1 MTPGF
6 RVPSS
11 PALPVS
17 SSSSASPLSR
27 LVPTVTRLGVTVRG
41 VEPLATSAEPA
52 VSRLGAAAR
61 PLGALVS
68 GPVPAVSPVG
78 GTVSRLVPTVSAF
91 VPAARCLVPAVSR
104 RQKAA
109 NRLKINVLRCQ
120 PILRRHSAF
129 NSSSPSLGSS
139 LNLTVTRRGRLEI
152 LKKLFT

>member
-109 NRLKINVLRCQ
+109 NRLKINDLRSA
-120 PILRRHSAF
+120 PGRAGLRSGDILSPSVSAPTPRHSTSPTLL
-129 NSSSPSLGSS
+129 SSFHCFG
-139 LNLTVTRRGRLEI
+139 
-152 LKKLFT
+152 